1 MLVHDASTQAEKFF
15 QAYKIAVFEKI
26 IKKPIVLLFLSVING
41 MKTEFSKTAL
51 RVMWKNFTFLIF
63 LI

>member
-51 RVMWKNFTFLIF
+51 RVM
-63 LI
+63 